1 MRQCLPSQICMYGI
15 LAYQKYPPFVMC
27 HLASSNI
34 DQTDYWA
41 ERRDAPTHTM
51 QQQSWRRR
59 DAELR
64 DMSTGAS
71 LLLRAKKQQVP
82 WKTLQ
87 ISLKLYLGAIKKG
100 GKYPSKTR

>member
-64 DMSTGAS
+64 DMSTWAS
-71 LLLRAKKQQVP
+71 LVIASHEAAGPLENPTDLTETVP
-82 WKTLQ
+82 G
-87 ISLKLYLGAIKKG
+87 SDKKG
-100 GKYPSKTR
+100 TKIS